1 MREFEQIKN
10 DVFVLKRTND
20 NIDYVSCIGF
30 HLNYKAKDCES
41 IVIRV
46 VTNVVELL
54 VLSYAHSEVLGFA
67 CLLLGSL

>member
-1 MREFEQIKN
+1 M
-10 DVFVLKRTND
+10 ND

-30 HLNYKAKDCES
+30 HLNYKTEDCES

-54 VLSYAHSEVLGFA
+54 VLSNAHSKVLGFA
-67 CLLLGSL
+67 CLLLGLL

>member
-1 MREFEQIKN
+1 M
-10 DVFVLKRTND
+10 ND

-30 HLNYKAKDCES
+30 HLNYKTKDCES

-54 VLSYAHSEVLGFA
+54 VLSNAHSKVLGFA
-67 CLLLGSL
+67 CLLLGLL